1 MEPEDIA
8 LDDAVFFRQHF
19 SGGRKNVSILLE
31 YKGGTNYEKDDILVN
46 HDTLI
51 YFHGDRLRSECRCS

>member
-1 MEPEDIA
+1 MVCMT
-8 LDDAVFFRQHF
+8 LR
-19 SGGRKNVSILLE
+19 E
-31 YKGGTNYEKDDILVN
+31 YKGGTKYEKDDILVN